1 MQFGNLLAT
10 RTRRLSIFQAN
21 PFAFSDENKRNYW
34 IIPSMLSSLA
44 FLFFFSYVPFF
55 QHTFLTRGVPVE
67 HIFIPF
73 AFALGLLSLDE
84 TRKFFIRRYPKGF
97 LAKIAW

>member
-1 MQFGNLLAT
+1 MLA
-10 RTRRLSIFQAN
+10 
-21 PFAFSDENKRNYW
+21 
-34 IIPSMLSSLA
+34 SLG

-55 QHTFLTRGVPVE
+55 QRTFLTRVSDKTTGTILVLESDEQGVPVE

-73 AFALGLLSLDE
+73 TFAFGILFLDE
-84 TRKFFIRRYPKGF
+84 TRKFFVRKYPTCF